1 MKALTVTFIALF
13 AFATLPACKEQT
25 EKTQADIS
33 KGNPEGQKMRKQYE
47 EATKQAEEQRKKAD
61 Q

>member
-1 MKALTVTFIALF
+1 MKALVVMVALL

-47 EATKQAEEQRKKAD
+47 EAAKQAEEQRKKAD

>member
-1 MKALTVTFIALF
+1 MKALTIAVIALC
-13 AFATLPACKEQT
+13 ALVTLPACKEQT

-33 KGNPEGQKMRKQYE
+33 KGNPEGQQMRKKYE
-47 EATKQAEEQRKKAD
+47 EATRQAEEQRKKAD

>member
-1 MKALTVTFIALF
+1 MKALVAIVALF

-33 KGNPEGQKMRKQYE
+33 KGNPEGQQMRKKYE
-47 EATKQAEEQRKKAD
+47 EAARLAEEQRKKAD